1 MVPPGWYIRKYR
13 KKTLLIFYILDMYKD
28 SVKKGELIESNV
40 IAYAISFPETQ
51 NNICSDERIAKYK
64 VNKVFIRE
72 LEKER
77 EDYGEE

>member
-1 MVPPGWYIRKYR
+1 
-13 KKTLLIFYILDMYKD
+13 MYKD

-64 VNKVFIRE
+64 ANKVFIRE
-72 LEKER
+72 LKKEK